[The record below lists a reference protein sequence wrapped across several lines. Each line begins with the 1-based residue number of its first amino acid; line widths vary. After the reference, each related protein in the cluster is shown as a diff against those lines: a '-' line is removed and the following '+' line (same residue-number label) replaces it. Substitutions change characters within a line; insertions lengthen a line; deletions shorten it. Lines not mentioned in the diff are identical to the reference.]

1 MFVLG
6 TLAQER
12 IRFVKWDSQRRALDA
27 NSLRDAMKVSSL
39 LMNWCLLTEPFISKG
54 SQKEF
59 FLNTFSSNK
68 ETMGKL

>member
-1 MFVLG
+1 
-6 TLAQER
+6 
-12 IRFVKWDSQRRALDA
+12 
-27 NSLRDAMKVSSL
+27 MKVSSL

-68 ETMGKL
+68 ETIGKLKFGDVVRFNTKFLMPNLLKQCMEYTATK